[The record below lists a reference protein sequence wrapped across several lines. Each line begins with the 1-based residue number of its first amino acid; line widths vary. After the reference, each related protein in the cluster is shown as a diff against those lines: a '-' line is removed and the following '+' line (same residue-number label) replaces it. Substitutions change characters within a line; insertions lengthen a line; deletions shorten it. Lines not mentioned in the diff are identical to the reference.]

1 MSRKSVSHNRL
12 IKGQL
17 LLTPC
22 FEYAGEISKIKG
34 AKQVG
39 EPREHGLIPVRR
51 AAQVAVMPAR
61 PYPRLALRRELHL
74 EYPPGHHAVVEHV
87 LVLQVIAEG
96 GAFEDQRGTSR
107 RRRRWRRPRG
117 SRRWWLRWSRGS
129 HHSSHHSKRNAPAPP
144 TIAAART

>member
-1 MSRKSVSHNRL
+1 MSRKSVSHDRL

-96 GAFEDQRGTSR
+96 GAFEDQRGHHGGGGGGGLGGAAVVASVVSR
-107 RRRRWRRPRG
+107 
-117 SRRWWLRWSRGS
+117 L
-129 HHSSHHSKRNAPAPP
+129 SSFEPP
-144 TIAAART
+144 